1 VTRSQ
6 AGRGSGGPDWRRSLP
21 AVETVLQEPEIQD
34 ALSLF
39 GRGAMT
45 TLVREQLDLLRTRA
59 LPGTDFTPTAIAN
72 VTCREAERRFALSPE
87 PVINA
92 TGVIVHTN
100 LGRAPLSDAAI
111 HAITQVATGYSALE
125 YDIERG
131 GRGSRND
138 LLAPLLSQLTGA
150 EDGVVVNNGAAAVQL
165 VLAAIAR
172 GREVVVS
179 RGQAVEIGGGFRIP
193 AILAQSGAKLIEVGT
208 TNRTR
213 LADYAE
219 ALSPRTAAILHVHPS
234 NFRVSGFTESVALP
248 DLALLGKQ
256 HGVAVINDAGSGC
269 LLDLAQ
275 FHLAPE
281 PLVQDSIAV
290 GVDVV
295 TFSGDKLLGGPQSG
309 IIVGGFDF
317 IARVRRHSLLR
328 AMRVDKITIAALHA
342 TLLHYLRG
350 EAVKRVPIWRMI
362 AVTTDTL
369 NFRARVWQEA
379 LKPPPGVR
387 LTIEPALSTI
397 GGGSAPGETLPT
409 TVLAIRTVATGRGWA
424 ARLAAELRRNGPA
437 VLGRVEDGGL
447 LLDPRTV
454 LPDQD
459 VLVSRALQNAL
470 DRMK

>member
-1 VTRSQ
+1 M
-6 AGRGSGGPDWRRSLP
+6 
-21 AVETVLQEPEIQD
+21 ETVLQEAEIQD
-34 ALSLF
+34 ALNLF
-39 GRGAMT
+39 GRGAIT
-45 TLVREQLDLLRTRA
+45 TLVREQLELMRARA
-59 LPGTDFTPTAIAN
+59 LPGTDFTPAAIAHI
-72 VTCREAERRFALSPE
+72 TFREAERRFALSPE

-100 LGRAPLSDAAI
+100 LGRAPLSEAAI

-125 YDIERG
+125 YDMERG
-131 GRGSRND
+131 TRGSRND

-165 VLAAIAR
+165 VLAALAR
-172 GREVVVS
+172 GREVIVS

-213 LADYAE
+213 LSDYAE

-269 LLDLAQ
+269 LLDLTQ
-275 FHLAPE
+275 FNLAHE
-281 PLVQDSIAV
+281 PLVQDSITV

-295 TFSGDKLLGGPQSG
+295 TFSGDKLLGGPQCG
-309 IIVGGFDF
+309 IIIGGFDF

-350 EAVKRVPIWRMI
+350 EAAKRIPIWRMI
-362 AVTTDTL
+362 AMAPDTL

-387 LTIEPALSTI
+387 LAIEPSLSTI

-409 TVLAIRTVATGRGWA
+409 SVLAIRTVATGRGWA
-424 ARLAAELRRNGPA
+424 ARLAAELRRNAPA

-459 VLVSRALQNAL
+459 VLVSRALQGAL
-470 DRMK
+470 DQIK